1 MSGYATG
8 TEVSAERSKAEIE
21 RTLERFGADQFMTGW
36 DADQRIAMVSFRLS
50 GRMVR
55 LTLPLPGADDPM
67 IALTPSGRA
76 RTETQRRDELAKET
90 RRRWRSLLLVIKA
103 KLTAV
108 GDGISTLEREFM
120 ADLVLP
126 NGATVNDWLAPQIA
140 IAYEANQMPALL
152 PGGDGR

>member
-1 MSGYATG
+1 MSAYATG

-36 DADQRIAMVSFRLS
+36 DAEKRIAVVSFRLA

-55 LTLPLPGADDPM
+55 LTLPLPGPDDPM
-67 IALTPSGRA
+67 IALTPAGRA
-76 RTETQRRDELAKET
+76 RSATQRQDELAKET

-108 GDGISTLEREFM
+108 SDGISTLEREFM

-126 NGATVNDWLAPQIA
+126 SGVTVNEWLAPQIA
-140 IAYEANQMPALL
+140 IAYEAGQMPALL
-152 PGGDGR
+152 PGSKP